1 MARRHASPGR
11 PHLSQ
16 DPMLLPIPLQR
27 LSGGVTPIPEITQ
40 NFIQFAPTTR
50 CVRLAQGVFY
60 RGAGFALA
68 RRSS

>member
-27 LSGGVTPIPEITQ
+27 LSGGVTPIPEIVTQ
-40 NFIQFAPTTR
+40 LAPTTHFLQ
-50 CVRLAQGVFY
+50 LAQVC
-60 RGAGFALA
+60 
-68 RRSS
+68 SSSAPLCCASAA